1 MNGNIKID
9 GGKPFD
15 WSKASADYAKYR
27 DIYPTEFFATLLEN
41 GMCGAGRRVLD
52 LGTGTGVL
60 PRALYSYGG
69 KFTATDSAEG
79 QIEQAKLLSEGMD
92 INYICSPSEKLEF
105 PDESFDDITACQCFF
120 YFDHDKLAYKL
131 CRMLTDKGKLAV
143 LYLGWLPHEDPIIAE
158 SERLIVKYNPAWT
171 GRGETI
177 HKNHIPEVY
186 REYFSTVIDTAYC
199 LEVPFTRESWHG
211 RIKACRGVGAS
222 MDEANLTAFEAE
234 HKAFLTTL
242 PESFSLKHF
251 AAITILEKI

>member
-1 MNGNIKID
+1 MNKNEKID
-9 GGKPFD
+9 GGRPFD

-27 DIYPTEFFATLLEN
+27 DIYPMEFFAPLLEN
-41 GMCGAGRRVLD
+41 GMCGKGRRVLD

-60 PRALYSYGG
+60 PRALYSFGG
-69 KFTATDSAEG
+69 KFTAADSAEG

-92 INYICSPSEKLEF
+92 ISYICSPSEKLEF

-131 CRMLTDKGKLAV
+131 SRMLSDKGKLAV

-158 SERLIVKYNPAWT
+158 SERLIVKYNPAWS

-177 HKNHIPEVY
+177 HKNHIPNVY
-186 REYFSTVIDTAYC
+186 YEYFRTVMDTASC
-199 LEVPFTRESWHG
+199 LEVPFTREGWHG

-222 MDEANLTAFEAE
+222 MDEETLAAFEAE
-234 HKAFLTTL
+234 HKAFLATL
-242 PESFSLKHF
+242 PESFTLKHF